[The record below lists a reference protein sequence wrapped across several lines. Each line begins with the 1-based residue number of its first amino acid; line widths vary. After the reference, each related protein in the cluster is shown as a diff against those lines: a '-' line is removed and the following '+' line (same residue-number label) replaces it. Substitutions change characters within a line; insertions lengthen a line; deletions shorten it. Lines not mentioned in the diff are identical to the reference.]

1 MGFIADNLGQS
12 FIEGLARHIHWL
24 TVNPEEH
31 RQAGE
36 LGLILPWPP
45 SANHL
50 WKPVIRRR
58 ADGSAYASLAKTDE
72 YNGWWYEAGYQP
84 TAGRWCRFREK
95 KGKQA
100 WGLLMV
106 AVGLHYGRDAGNLAK
121 SAEDLV
127 CDMVGLD
134 DRYNRTPA
142 TFRLDLTRALR
153 KEGLCEGLY
162 VLVEELRDE

>member
-12 FIEGLARHIHWL
+12 FIEQLARHIHWL

-50 WKPVIRRR
+50 WKPIVNFK
-58 ADGSAYASLAKTDE
+58 GGYAELVKTDE

-84 TAGRWCRFREK
+84 TAGRWHRFTEERVCK
-95 KGKQA
+95 RP
-100 WGLLMV
+100 WGMVAV
-106 AVGLHYGRDAGNLAK
+106 AVGLHYGRDASNLFKA
-121 SAEDLV
+121 AEDLV
-127 CDMVGLD
+127 CDMTGLRD
-134 DRYNRTPA
+134 NYNRTPA

-162 VLVEELRDE
+162 VLVEELEG